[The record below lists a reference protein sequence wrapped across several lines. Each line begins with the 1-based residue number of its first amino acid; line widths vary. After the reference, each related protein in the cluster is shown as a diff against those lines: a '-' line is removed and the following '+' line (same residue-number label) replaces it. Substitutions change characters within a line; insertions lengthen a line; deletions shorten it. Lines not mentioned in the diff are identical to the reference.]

1 MKPRFQP
8 GDRIRVWI
16 SQRDDVREG
25 DAGTVITVS
34 HGPSSF
40 ETFYLDV
47 ILDTGIRLGHYHERA
62 FIEEAAYDPGIP
74 F

>member
-25 DAGTVITVS
+25 DAGTVIKVS
-34 HGPSSF
+34 QGPSSF
-40 ETFYLDV
+40 DTFYLDV
-47 ILDTGIRLGHYHERA
+47 ILDTGISLVHYHEGT
-62 FIEEAAYDPGIP
+62 FIEEDAPDPEIP